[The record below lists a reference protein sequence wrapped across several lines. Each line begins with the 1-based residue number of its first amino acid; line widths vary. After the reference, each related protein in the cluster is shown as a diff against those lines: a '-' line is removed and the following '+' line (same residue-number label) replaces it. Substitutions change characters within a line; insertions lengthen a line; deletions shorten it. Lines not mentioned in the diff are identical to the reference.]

1 MGFMLPSSSWLRKL
15 PSMHHAKAELKFS
28 FKIMPAALAV
38 VIVWILLVRLT
49 NENRHCFED
58 SWKEKLSSALPLIL

>member
-1 MGFMLPSSSWLRKL
+1 MY
-15 PSMHHAKAELKFS
+15 HAKAELKFI

-38 VIVWILLVRLT
+38 VIFWTLLVRLM

-58 SWKEKLSSALPLIL
+58 SSKEKLSSALSLIL